1 MIYIVE
7 DDRNI
12 QEIELFALKN
22 SGYQAMGF
30 ETAKDFYKALDS
42 RLPELVLLD
51 IMLPDEDGMSILKR
65 LRSRPDTQRVPVI
78 LVTAK
83 TTELDKVKGL
93 DGGADDYI
101 AKPFGVME
109 MIARVKALLCRSGGT
124 EDSLMTCGDVTLDSE
139 KRMVFAAGKPVEL
152 TYKEFELLRLLMK
165 NHGIVI
171 SRDVIMERVWD
182 SSFEGESRTIDVH
195 VRTLR
200 QKLGPSG
207 SLIKTIRNVGY
218 MADATK

>member
-78 LVTAK
+78 LVSQ
-83 TTELDKVKGL
+83 D
-93 DGGADDYI
+93 DGA
-101 AKPFGVME
+101 
-109 MIARVKALLCRSGGT
+109 
-124 EDSLMTCGDVTLDSE
+124 
-139 KRMVFAAGKPVEL
+139 
-152 TYKEFELLRLLMK
+152 
-165 NHGIVI
+165 
-171 SRDVIMERVWD
+171 
-182 SSFEGESRTIDVH
+182 
-195 VRTLR
+195 
-200 QKLGPSG
+200 
-207 SLIKTIRNVGY
+207 
-218 MADATK
+218 

>member
-22 SGYQAMGF
+22 SGYQAAGF
-30 ETAKDFYKALDS
+30 ETAKEFYKALS
-42 RLPELVLLD
+42 EKLPELILLD
-51 IMLPDEDGMSILKR
+51 IMLPDEDGLSILKR
-65 LRSRPDTQRVPVI
+65 LRTRADTQKIPVI

-83 TTELDKVKGL
+83 TSEIDKVKGL

-109 MIARVKALLCRSGGT
+109 MIARVKALLRRSGGM
-124 EDSLMTCGDVTLDSE
+124 EENLLTCGNVTLDGE
-139 KRMVFAAGKPVEL
+139 KRMVYVDGKTIEL
-152 TYKEFELLRLLMK
+152 TYKEFELLKLLMK

-200 QKLGPSG
+200 QKLGDGG
-207 SLIKTIRNVGY
+207 SIIKTIRNVGY
-218 MADATK
+218 MVDTTK

>member
-22 SGYQAMGF
+22 SGYQAVGF
-30 ETAKDFYKALDS
+30 VTAKDFYKALS
-42 RLPELVLLD
+42 EKLPELILLD
-51 IMLPDEDGMSILKR
+51 IMLPDEDGLSILKS
-65 LRSRPDTQRVPVI
+65 LRTRADTQKIPVI

-83 TTELDKVKGL
+83 STEIDKVKGL

-109 MIARVKALLCRSGGT
+109 MIARVKALLRRSGGA
-124 EDSLMTCGDVTLDSE
+124 EESLMTCGNVTLDSE
-139 KRMVFAAGKPVEL
+139 KRMVYVDGKPVEL
-152 TYKEFELLRLLMK
+152 TYKEFELLKLLMK

-200 QKLGPSG
+200 QKLGDG
-207 SLIKTIRNVGY
+207 GALIKTIRNVGY
-218 MADATK
+218 MAEAK